1 MSDDNE
7 VKGTR
12 GFIVTTEPTKEAKDL
27 VAQYLRDKNNELRQ
41 FQAGTDQEVPGYG
54 SGRTQRNTLDTSS
67 RRKDESNPM
76 LTKGV
81 QGYKRAGMNPGEAEI
96 AQREKYTYRGPVSQ
110 DASISDDDY
119 VTSLYNKYLG
129 RDPDAEGFKYW
140 KTLAG
145 GDPTRRGKIES
156 DFLKSQE
163 AIEKRDARIGGAR
176 SFISDEF
183 LDLFSKTGSGVKYGD
198 YLQDKDDMDSVVD
211 SDPGDSSTLNLKSLS
226 DTYKDYLDED
236 DSGSA
241 GDFLENYLANL
252 A

>member
-96 AQREKYTYRGPVSQ
+96 AQREKYTYRGPIDKS
-110 DASISDDDY
+110 AGTDDEF
-119 VTSLYNKYLG
+119 VTSMYNKYLG
-129 RDPDAEGFKYW
+129 RDADPKGFQYW
-140 KTLAG
+140 KGRLAAG
-145 GDPTRRGKIES
+145 ESRDKVES
-156 DFLKSQE
+156 DVLASQE
-163 AIEKRDARIGGAR
+163 AQEKQGARIGGAR

-211 SDPGDSSTLNLKSLS
+211 SDAGDGSTLNLKSLS
-226 DTYKDYLDED
+226 DAYKDYTDED
-236 DSGSA
+236 DDA
-241 GDFLENYLANL
+241 NVDYFLKNYLANL
-252 A
+252 D